1 VGDRGCLFGFT
12 PRYDLKRVTLRRAL
26 PLIWLVGLVSHG
38 VRGAETVSHPFSGIT
53 VIRRTEGLP
62 RPVVVHL
69 VKIVL
74 ATPGISFQ
82 LTPSKRGRRETVRQ
96 TTLDYLN
103 ERHAQLAV
111 NAHFFVPFP
120 TADPDSDLVG
130 LAASGGDV
138 YSGFETAAQA
148 YAIVADAPALNL
160 DRSNRARIVHR
171 DPGAAGGKAVQE
183 QVSLWTAMA
192 GSAQIVTRG
201 AATIPIYRDGSNPQ
215 ALLIPGGPGRYD
227 TVRSWY
233 AAPNARTI
241 AGLDKSGETLF
252 LFTVDNAAGSS
263 RGMTVGEAAEML
275 VRDYGVHEAINLDGG
290 GSTTLAIEDRETGTG
305 RILNSPSGGGKGRAV
320 GSNLAIFAKPSR

>member
-1 VGDRGCLFGFT
+1 VTL
-12 PRYDLKRVTLRRAL
+12 PRALLLSGLAGLAWYDLRA
-26 PLIWLVGLVSHG
+26 
-38 VRGAETVSHPFSGIT
+38 AETVSHPFSGIAI
-53 VIRRTEGLP
+53 IRRAETQP
-62 RPVVVHL
+62 RPVVVH
-69 VKIVL
+69 VVRIAL

-82 LTPSKRGRRETVRQ
+82 LTPAARGRRETVRQ

-111 NAHFFVPFP
+111 NVHFFVPFP
-120 TADPDSDLVG
+120 TTDPDSDLVG

-138 YSGFETAAQA
+138 YSGFETAEQA

-171 DPGAAGGKAVQE
+171 DPGGAGGRSVQE
-183 QVSLWTAMA
+183 QVSLWTALA
-192 GSAQIVTRG
+192 GSAQIITRG
-201 AATIPIYRDGSNPQ
+201 AATIPIYRDGANPQ
-215 ALLIPGGPGRYD
+215 ALLVPGGPGRYD
-227 TVRSWY
+227 TARSWY

-252 LFTVDNAAGSS
+252 LFTVDNAGASS

-290 GSTTLAIEDRETGTG
+290 GSTTLAIEDRAGGTG
-305 RILNSPSGGGKGRAV
+305 RLLNTPSGGGRGRAV
-320 GSNLAIFAKPSR
+320 GSNLAVFAKPNR